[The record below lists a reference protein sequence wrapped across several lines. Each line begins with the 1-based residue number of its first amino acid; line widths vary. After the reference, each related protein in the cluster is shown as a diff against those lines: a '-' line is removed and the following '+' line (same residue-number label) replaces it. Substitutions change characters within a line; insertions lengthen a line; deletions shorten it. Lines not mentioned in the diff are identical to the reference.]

1 MGYQSINE
9 QKYFMLAETLLDVE
23 VALKAAMHSKNKELS
38 QFARE
43 TLRTIAESGLQNGR
57 NE

>member
-9 QKYFMLAETLLDVE
+9 QKYFEMAEVLLDVE
-23 VALKAAMHSKNKELS
+23 VTLRAAMHSKNKELS
-38 QFARE
+38 KFARE
-43 TLRTIAESGLQNGR
+43 TLRTIAESRLQNGR